1 MLKSSKIKVVS
12 IGIIALVVTLIWP
25 VYEFYAYRGKAA
37 FLPFYQFIA
46 IPNDSPTQQQL
57 YKNEYTATGNKA
69 ITLLT
74 QHKTDINAPAI
85 SAAVAID
92 GELIWAGVSGWS
104 DIDAKTPVTTNTQFR
119 IGSTAKALTG
129 TALARMVDTKL
140 IDLDRPIS
148 QYMDPLPNN
157 DWRNITTRQLVSHTA
172 GIPHYNENS
181 DYLGLYKTLA
191 LTTHYENVEDAL
203 TIFDDSDLLFTPGTK
218 FSYSTL
224 GTVLLS
230 AVMKNAVDTPY
241 LEIMQKQV
249 FQPIKMSHTMAEYQA
264 ADSANLASFYWNDK
278 GKSSQVRKWRNV
290 DLSHRLAGGGFV
302 STSTDLVKMGMAF
315 MQDDFISPPTRAKF
329 WTPQQL
335 PDGSLTPD
343 GYALGWR
350 VLNKKLDD
358 EIGEITIANHGGVSR
373 GAQSWLMVLPE
384 NNMAIAVNINANT
397 DVFWD
402 FGKVSMQLAKI
413 FIQARNDAN
422 LPLNT
427 VETVKIVKT
436 GFKTQSTPH

>member
-1 MLKSSKIKVVS
+1 MLKFSKIKVVG
-12 IGIIALVVTLIWP
+12 IAIIALVVTLIWP
-25 VYEFYAYRGKAA
+25 VYEFYAYRGKAE

-57 YKNEYTATGNKA
+57 YKNEYAATGNNA

-148 QYMDPLPNN
+148 QYMNPLPNKA
-157 DWRNITTRQLVSHTA
+157 WGRITARQLASHTA
-172 GIPHYNENS
+172 GIPHYKENT

-191 LTTHYENVEDAL
+191 LATRYENVEDAL
-203 TIFDDSDLLFTPGTK
+203 TIFDDSELLFTPGTQ

-230 AVMKNAVDTPY
+230 AVMKNAADIPY
-241 LEIMQKQV
+241 LEVMQKQV
-249 FQPIKMSHTMAEYQA
+249 FEPVKMLSTMAEYQA
-264 ADSANLASFYWNDK
+264 EGSANLASFYWNDE
-278 GKSSQVRKWRNV
+278 GKSNQVRKWRNV

-302 STSTDLVKMGMAF
+302 STSADLVKMGMAF
-315 MQDDFISPPTRAKF
+315 MQDDFISAPTRAEF

-350 VLNKKLDD
+350 VITRKIDD
-358 EIGEITIANHGGVSR
+358 DIGEITFVNHGGVSR
-373 GAQSWLMVLPE
+373 GAQSWLMALPDH
-384 NNMAIAVNINANT
+384 NMAIAVNINANT

-413 FIQARNDAN
+413 FIQARNDVN

-427 VETVKIVKT
+427 IKNSENSEN
-436 GFKTQSTPH
+436 GL